1 MFSSAT
7 VNPAN
12 DVKPECGWSVE
23 PYAITLTNLPNVY
36 SGESL
41 DLGARFILEH
51 LPADPTLEDFIDLG
65 CGNGVLSVRLG
76 QLNPQAKITCVDESF
91 MAIASAQKTYTT
103 ISVNEIFTVSP
114 TTVWMVS
121 QRTAVQ

>member
-12 DVKPECGWSVE
+12 DVNPECGWSVE

-36 SGESL
+36 SGEVRS
-41 DLGARFILEH
+41 GARFILEH

-91 MAIASAQKTYTT
+91 MAIAPHKKLT
-103 ISVNEIFTVSP
+103 
-114 TTVWMVS
+114 
-121 QRTAVQ
+121 R